1 MSWHHELAAFCVWHC
16 QLFPGALATRSAY
29 PLPANVA
36 EEPRPAAH
44 KCKPGEVELD
54 QRYFG
59 RQPGEAELEDSDPG
73 GGSDGGGGVVASDSD
88 DDVADAGALDDGSDS
103 DVSFSSAELRG
114 RKRRRGAAESDEE
127 VELEEFERKEIMRV
141 GARQR
146 HSLVGSLEVVKEAL
160 AGKQPVHHTSTAW
173 PACQG
178 CLWFVCFGRCRLLG
192 SRHSAGR

>member
-103 DVSFSSAELRG
+103 GGHPCLCAPAVGQACLPCWLACELGPLAPAPPPPPPPGRRGVRG
-114 RKRRRGAAESDEE
+114 RRVRFLRRAAWAQAQARRG
-127 VELEEFERKEIMRV
+127 RV
-141 GARQR
+141 
-146 HSLVGSLEVVKEAL
+146 
-160 AGKQPVHHTSTAW
+160 
-173 PACQG
+173 
-178 CLWFVCFGRCRLLG
+178 
-192 SRHSAGR
+192 